1 MTGGGEDDMEYCK
14 IGGCD
19 REQHVDSQDGMCL
32 PCGVAYESG
41 WHDCFDEKVRGVRGR
56 QEIQEKKEEIRDY
69 MSRLVAS
76 LQGDVEHFVHMSVC
90 EKKAKVEAL
99 QWVVDDVLGEVEDL

>member
-1 MTGGGEDDMEYCK
+1 MTDDGGEDDMEYCK

-56 QEIQEKKEEIRDY
+56 QEIEEKYEEI
-69 MSRLVAS
+69 SELVSEFDDEDLEHNQLNQA
-76 LQGDVEHFVHMSVC
+76 LHQQGISYL
-90 EKKAKVEAL
+90 EAL
-99 QWVVDDVLGEVEDL
+99 EWVLGEVDDL

>member
-1 MTGGGEDDMEYCK
+1 VTDDGGEDDTNYCK

-19 REQHVDSQDGMCL
+19 REQHVDSKDGMCL

-56 QEIQEKKEEIRDY
+56 QEIKRRREKANIRINNLYKTDAKIEREDIIEETLD
-69 MSRLVAS
+69 
-76 LQGDVEHFVHMSVC
+76 
-90 EKKAKVEAL
+90 
-99 QWVVDDVLGEVEDL
+99 WVLGGVTTYDE

>member
-56 QEIQEKKEEIRDY
+56 QEIKE
-69 MSRLVAS
+69 
-76 LQGDVEHFVHMSVC
+76 
-90 EKKAKVEAL
+90 KVEEL
-99 QWVVDDVLGEVEDL
+99 RSEISRRLPKSSPQWVARRKALEWVLGEVDDL